1 MSANSNVTRG
11 MDVVSMDGES
21 LGTVTHLR
29 GNHFV
34 ATKDF
39 FHKDY
44 HIPFDA
50 VANIGKDRVT
60 LSLTKERALAMG
72 WEVAPDKRGATGD
85 STAAEWTPA
94 NAEEAQRSS
103 VATSTSS
110 IDPAEKLDDQ
120 DHVGSGYTFLK
131 DRKSPQR

>member
-1 MSANSNVTRG
+1 ME
-11 MDVVSMDGES
+11 VVSMDGES
-21 LGTVTHLR
+21 LGTVTHIR
-29 GNHFV
+29 GNRFV

-50 VANIGKDRVT
+50 VANVGKDRVT
-60 LSLTKERALAMG
+60 LSLTKERALSMG
-72 WEVAPDKRGATGD
+72 WEIEPGKRGPTGD
-85 STAAEWTPA
+85 STAAEWIPA

-103 VATSTSS
+103 VATTTSS

-120 DHVGSGYTFLK
+120 DHVRSGYTFLR
-131 DRKSPQR
+131 DRKPPHQQ